1 MGRTRVLVE
10 SVLQDKLGIPASMAR
25 WGNDNNQWLFILH
38 RVWLKLDLTGEG
50 TGDLVVL
57 TSPLGTPPT
66 RNISRFH
73 SFLLTRNF
81 HLPGPSLWCQG
92 GLFGLREVRYI
103 DGLQEVELVD
113 MIELMAEVSSEVGE
127 EVAAFKT
134 DGLQLLGE
142 RDERTIQRVA
152 ASLGFGL

>member
-1 MGRTRVLVE
+1 MGHTQALIE
-10 SVLQDKLGIPASMAR
+10 TVLQTKLGIPASMAR
-25 WGNDNNQWLFILH
+25 WGNEQNEWLFILH
-38 RVWLKLDLTGEG
+38 RVWLKLDLSGEG

-57 TSPLGTPPT
+57 TSPLGRIPS
-66 RNISRFH
+66 RNMARFH
-73 SFLLTRNF
+73 SFLLAKNF

-103 DGLQEVELVD
+103 DGLQDVELVD
-113 MIELMAEVSSEVGE
+113 MIELMAEVSIEIGD
-127 EVAAFKT
+127 EVAAFKG
-134 DGLQLLGE
+134 DGLKMLGE